1 MKIRS
6 IITTTLLGTAL
17 FLSAC
22 GGGGGGGAAAPD
34 TIIKG
39 VAQAGVFL
47 SGSTVKVY
55 TFDSAGALVQLATT
69 PAVVTTDA
77 TGNYQANLGPYTGPV
92 VVKVF
97 GTYRDEASNS
107 NIVLPEASALQAG
120 VASASGTVSI
130 PVTALTDL
138 AVRKADVAGSIKD
151 NIASANQAV
160 STLFGFDIIATTPV
174 APTAAA
180 LQVAGVTDN
189 QKKYTTALETLSQ
202 YVVNSSSTP
211 AAPTAADV
219 QNALAQISAGIS
231 TSGQVTSPQVALN
244 LQQSATGATSIAS
257 NPNTQDAVTAAGAV
271 AQTALVSLGTAG
283 NVAGSKIQ
291 AIKVETTG
299 SLSAAIF
306 GVKAVIT
313 LPAGVTIRT
322 DSTGAT
328 LPGVVVAS
336 GKAAGA
342 NTFVLAGVKSGV
354 LTVGLITTHDVGI
367 GEFATVYCDVLT
379 SSTPVPAAFGVT
391 GAITSDSSATLQS
404 VTTAWPMDVFF

>member
-1 MKIRS
+1 MKIHT
-6 IITTTLLGTAL
+6 IIKTILLGTAL

-22 GGGGGGGAAAPD
+22 GGGGGGAAAAPD

-47 SGSTVKVY
+47 SGATVKVY
-55 TFDSAGALVQLATT
+55 KFDAAGTLVQLATT
-69 PAVVTTDA
+69 PAVVTTDG
-77 TGNYQANLGPYTGPV
+77 TGNYQANIGPYTGPV

-97 GTYRDEASNS
+97 GTYHDEASNKD
-107 NIVLPEASALQAG
+107 IVLPEASALQAA
-120 VASASGTVSI
+120 VPAASGTISI

-138 AVRKADVAGSIKD
+138 AVRKADAAGSIKD

-174 APTAAA
+174 APTALA
-180 LQVAGVTDN
+180 LGATGVTDN

-202 YVVNSSSTP
+202 YVANSSSTP
-211 AAPTAADV
+211 AAPTAADL
-219 QNALAQISAGIS
+219 QNALAQISAAIS

-244 LQQSATGATSIAS
+244 LQQSATGPTSIAS
-257 NPNTQDAVTAAGAV
+257 NPNTKDAVTAAGAV
-271 AQTALVSLGTAG
+271 AQTALASLGTAG

-299 SLSAAIF
+299 SISSAIF

-313 LPAGVTIRT
+313 LPAGATMRT

-336 GKAAGA
+336 GKAVGT
-342 NTFVLAGVKSGV
+342 NTFVLGGVKSGV
-354 LTVGLITTHDVGI
+354 LTVGLIATHDVGI
-367 GEFATVYCDVLT
+367 GEFATIYCDVLT
-379 SSTPVPAAFGVT
+379 TSTLTPAAFAVT
-391 GAITSDSSATLQS
+391 GAITSDSNATLQS